1 MAFMSI
7 VIKTTKYDEEC
18 HILNLLLWLQ
28 LKMISFMLVHTLS
41 IFFVHKKNIK
51 ELCHMIQP
59 HVENLLIINFFNTR

>member
-51 ELCHMIQP
+51 ELCHMTQS
-59 HVENLLIINFFNTR
+59 HVENLLIINFFYTR